1 MWPWDI
7 YILFAY
13 LFFCYYWSQCIIFNL
28 YSASQSNQNHYISC
42 LVDPLWLTKNASESF
57 SFTRYVSGAVSD
69 SAHLSF
75 HSHAR
80 QIPAPGIND
89 GICSFTLC
97 HWYFVMSRWCLLI
110 SKLIVLYSELSL
122 RNHFVINIFH
132 KFHSKNMTWTHTGY
146 ALIQGVSLWIIP
158 LAYSSFPYKQRFS
171 SFFTE
176 KYYLILFRG
185 K

>member
-42 LVDPLWLTKNASESF
+42 LMDPLWLTKNASESF

-75 HSHAR
+75 HPHAR

-122 RNHFVINIFH
+122 WITLSLIYFTSFTVKTWPEPTQGMHWSKGCHFESYLWHILLFHISKDFLLFLLKNI
-132 KFHSKNMTWTHTGY
+132 
-146 ALIQGVSLWIIP
+146 I
-158 LAYSSFPYKQRFS
+158 
-171 SFFTE
+171 
-176 KYYLILFRG
+176 
-185 K
+185 